1 MSTTWETA
9 ESLQE
14 SQLLTMEMRNVRS
27 TTAAGR
33 KAFLGEDWSPWRAT
47 ACTEALSQPSCE
59 VTGYQLINIM
69 AD

>member
-14 SQLLTMEMRNVRS
+14 SQLLTMEMRIYVVLRLDEKPS
-27 TTAAGR
+27 LS
-33 KAFLGEDWSPWRAT
+33 KIWSPWRAT

-59 VTGYQLINIM
+59 VTGSQLINIM